1 MFYMLL
7 IGQASVCKD
16 GMPALPFISK
26 RESRWGLNPWRG
38 ATELSYAQNP
48 HTLLIDLAIH
58 DQSGDYP
65 IQYSFGLHRQSIQS
79 TCQ

>member
-1 MFYMLL
+1 MLL
-7 IGQASVCKD
+7 IGGYASVCKD
-16 GMPALPFISK
+16 GMPALPFVGK
-26 RESRWGLNPWRG
+26 RESRWGSNPWRC
-38 ATELSYAQNP
+38 ATELSYAQNQR
-48 HTLLIDLAIH
+48 TLPIDLAIH